1 MAGRLPQGQ
10 SVGPLTL
17 SDELEGLGMIMGKKR
32 TPLTEG
38 NQPQGVGKKLGE

>member
-17 SDELEGLGMIMGKKR
+17 SDELEGLGMIMGKR
-32 TPLTEG
+32 DTLTEG